1 MVINDY
7 RRSSIKFDVR
17 GIRISADEIF
27 FYTGLVLWLI
37 QVYIS
42 RTVYINT
49 FGNRL
54 VTVIRYFCMLIFAVK
69 IVLTEK
75 TIQKR
80 AAAVFLIAA
89 ALFVVVQR
97 QIHTGM
103 PLIQILL
110 LVYAARNIPFK
121 RICTVMLWTCLP
133 LWLLPVMTDKI
144 GIHQLERSIYIQRVR
159 EYLNFNYVS
168 FPSIYFNNIIYCA
181 LYVFTDPR
189 RLAKGGKY
197 EAEQKTASWILIL
210 ILSAAAF
217 WVYRATDTSLPLLIA
232 GIYIA
237 LYVAV
242 VKLRIQIL
250 KNNLLWRIIALGSF
264 PVLAVVSYI
273 MAKNYNWRV
282 GWQFKLDQMT
292 HNRVSLAYQGIKNYG
307 VHLFGTQIVE
317 NTDTTKGRYFYID
330 SGYIKNM
337 INYGLIVF
345 VLILIYYTVIFY
357 AAVVEND
364 KVLVI
369 WMICVA
375 FYSLFNN
382 LLLSPAEN
390 GSLFAF
396 WYAADLLA
404 WHGKKKNRK
413 RVFKRKEIERAA

>member
-159 EYLNFNYVS
+159 E
-168 FPSIYFNNIIYCA
+168 
-181 LYVFTDPR
+181 
-189 RLAKGGKY
+189 
-197 EAEQKTASWILIL
+197 
-210 ILSAAAF
+210 
-217 WVYRATDTSLPLLIA
+217 
-232 GIYIA
+232 
-237 LYVAV
+237 
-242 VKLRIQIL
+242 
-250 KNNLLWRIIALGSF
+250 
-264 PVLAVVSYI
+264 
-273 MAKNYNWRV
+273 
-282 GWQFKLDQMT
+282 
-292 HNRVSLAYQGIKNYG
+292 
-307 VHLFGTQIVE
+307 
-317 NTDTTKGRYFYID
+317 
-330 SGYIKNM
+330 
-337 INYGLIVF
+337 
-345 VLILIYYTVIFY
+345 
-357 AAVVEND
+357 
-364 KVLVI
+364 
-369 WMICVA
+369 
-375 FYSLFNN
+375 
-382 LLLSPAEN
+382 
-390 GSLFAF
+390 
-396 WYAADLLA
+396 
-404 WHGKKKNRK
+404 
-413 RVFKRKEIERAA
+413 

>member
-242 VKLRIQIL
+242 VKLRMPIL

-390 GSLFAF
+390 GSLFAL

>member
-7 RRSSIKFDVR
+7 RRSSIKFDVK

-242 VKLRIQIL
+242 VKLRMPIL
-250 KNNLLWRIIALGSF
+250 KNNLLWRIIALVSF

-273 MAKNYNWRV
+273 MAKNYNT
-282 GWQFKLDQMT
+282 FIDI
-292 HNRVSLAYQGIKNYG
+292 VSI
-307 VHLFGTQIVE
+307 
-317 NTDTTKGRYFYID
+317 
-330 SGYIKNM
+330 
-337 INYGLIVF
+337 
-345 VLILIYYTVIFY
+345 
-357 AAVVEND
+357 
-364 KVLVI
+364 
-369 WMICVA
+369 
-375 FYSLFNN
+375 
-382 LLLSPAEN
+382 
-390 GSLFAF
+390 
-396 WYAADLLA
+396 
-404 WHGKKKNRK
+404 
-413 RVFKRKEIERAA
+413 